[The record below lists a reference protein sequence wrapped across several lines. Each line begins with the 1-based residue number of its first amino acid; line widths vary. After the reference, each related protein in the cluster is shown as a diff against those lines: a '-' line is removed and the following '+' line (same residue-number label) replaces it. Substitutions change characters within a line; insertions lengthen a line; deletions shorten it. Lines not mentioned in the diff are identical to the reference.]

1 MKSVEDLEI
10 EADKIEKKILD
21 FNHKD
26 IDFKTLSADLTTCKT
41 KLVTLHTIAET
52 QNSKIE
58 RFKAE
63 RKKKVNEIKRYQAM
77 LIDLEEWL
85 GEAQATIRTD
95 IRLTTVKIVR
105 DQIRA
110 SEVRTI
116 LGFSMKYI
124 KIFSD
129 AC

>member
-1 MKSVEDLEI
+1 M
-10 EADKIEKKILD
+10 
-21 FNHKD
+21 
-26 IDFKTLSADLTTCKT
+26 
-41 KLVTLHTIAET
+41 TLHTIAET

-85 GEAQATIRTD
+85 GEAQGTIRTD

-116 LGFSMKYI
+116 LGCSMKYI
-124 KIFSD
+124 RIFSD
-129 AC
+129 TC